1 MCAVY
6 RGRQNLEFTKH
17 TSKQDLYDGN
27 RGNPALLRTRC
38 SSIQFRANLS
48 AALLPRA
55 TRTYVTCV
63 SKLDNFF
70 VGEKI
75 SCVYVLFFFLLL
87 EFSPHSR
94 TSVKLFLLFCSKFCF
109 ELIFGLV
116 SMENCVHI

>member
-63 SKLDNFF
+63 SKLENFF
-70 VGEKI
+70 VGEKNFV
-75 SCVYVLFFFLLL
+75 CVRVVFFSSSGIFTS
-87 EFSPHSR
+87 FSHECKVIPPFFALN
-94 TSVKLFLLFCSKFCF
+94 SV